1 MSEPTASKVLIATD
15 GSDCAIAAAR
25 KAMSLLAPG
34 SDVTVLSVVDVRAEV
49 AVGGTG
55 LLGAEPLA
63 MPMADPTVA
72 AELDEALTEGAR
84 DAVQRTVAALGED
97 GVRPQVV
104 VAHGDPATEIVRVA
118 DDGSY
123 EVVVVGSHGA
133 GFIKRVLV
141 GSVSS
146 HVVHHATCPV
156 LVVRQ
161 PETDRG

>member
-1 MSEPTASKVLIATD
+1 MARVLIATD
-15 GSDCAIAAAR
+15 GSDRAIGAAR
-25 KAMSLLAPG
+25 TAMSLLAPG

-84 DAVQRTVAALGED
+84 DAVQRTVAALGAD
-97 GVRPQVV
+97 GVQPQVV
-104 VAHGDPATEIVRVA
+104 VAHGDPATEIVGVA
-118 DDGSY
+118 DDGDY
-123 EVVVVGSHGA
+123 DLVVVGSHGA
-133 GFIKRVLV
+133 GFLKRVLV
-141 GSVSS
+141 GSVSN

-156 LVVRQ
+156 LVVRG
-161 PETDRG
+161 PDRG

>member
-1 MSEPTASKVLIATD
+1 MARVLIATD
-15 GSDCAIAAAR
+15 GSDRAIGAAR
-25 KAMSLLAPG
+25 TAMSLLAPG

-84 DAVQRTVAALGED
+84 DAVQRTVAALGAD
-97 GVRPQVV
+97 GVQPQVV
-104 VAHGDPATEIVRVA
+104 VAHGDPATEIVRVT
-118 DDGSY
+118 DDGDY
-123 EVVVVGSHGA
+123 DLVVVGSHGA
-133 GFIKRVLV
+133 GFLKRVLV
-141 GSVSS
+141 GSVSN

-156 LVVRQ
+156 LVVRG
-161 PETDRG
+161 PDRG

>member
-1 MSEPTASKVLIATD
+1 MTKVLVATD
-15 GSDCAIAAAR
+15 GSDCAIGAAR
-25 KAMSLLAPG
+25 RALSLLAT
-34 SDVTVLSVVDVRAEV
+34 DATVTILSVVDVRSEV

-84 DAVQRTVAALGED
+84 DAIQRTVTALGDAGARAE
-97 GVRPQVV
+97 VL

-118 DDGSY
+118 GERGAD
-123 EVVVVGSHGA
+123 VVVVGSHGA

-141 GSVSS
+141 GSVSN

-161 PETDRG
+161 PHRD

>member
-1 MSEPTASKVLIATD
+1 VTKVLIATD
-15 GSDCAIAAAR
+15 GSDCAIGAAR
-25 KAMSLLAPG
+25 RALTLLAA
-34 SDVTVLSVVDVRAEV
+34 DAEVTILSVVDVRSEV

-63 MPMADPTVA
+63 MPMADPSVA

-84 DAVQRTVAALGED
+84 DAVQRTLGALGGD
-97 GVRPQVV
+97 VRADVL

-118 DDGSY
+118 EDGGY
-123 EVVVVGSHGA
+123 DAIVVGSHGS
-133 GFIKRVLV
+133 GFVKRVLV
-141 GSVSS
+141 GSVSG

-161 PETDRG
+161 RQND

>member
-1 MSEPTASKVLIATD
+1 MSKVLIATD
-15 GSDCAIAAAR
+15 GSDCAIGAAR
-25 KAMSLLAPG
+25 TAMSLFAPG
-34 SDVTVLSVVDVRAEV
+34 SDLTVLSVVDVRAEV

-84 DAVQRTVAALGED
+84 DAVQRTVAALGER
-97 GVRPQVV
+97 GVQPQVL

-118 DDGSY
+118 EDGNY
-123 EVVVVGSHGA
+123 DVVVVGSHGA
-133 GFIKRVLV
+133 GFLKRVLV
-141 GSVSS
+141 GSVSN

-156 LVVRQ
+156 LVVRVAG
-161 PETDRG
+161 DA

>member
-1 MSEPTASKVLIATD
+1 VTKVLIATD
-15 GSDCAIAAAR
+15 GSDCAIGAAR
-25 KAMSLLAPG
+25 RALQLLAP
-34 SDVTVLSVVDVRAEV
+34 DAELTILSVVDVRSEV

-63 MPMADPTVA
+63 MPMADPSVA

-84 DAVQRTVAALGED
+84 DAVQRTLDALGTD
-97 GVRPQVV
+97 VRADVL

-118 DDGSY
+118 DEGRYDAI
-123 EVVVVGSHGA
+123 VVGSHGS
-133 GFIKRVLV
+133 GFVKRVLV
-141 GSVSS
+141 GSVSG

-161 PETDRG
+161 RHKG